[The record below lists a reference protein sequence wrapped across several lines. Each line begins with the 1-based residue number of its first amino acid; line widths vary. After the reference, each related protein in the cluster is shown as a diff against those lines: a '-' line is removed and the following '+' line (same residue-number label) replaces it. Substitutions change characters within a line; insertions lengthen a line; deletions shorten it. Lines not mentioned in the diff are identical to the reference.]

1 MDRLG
6 SIQQKASAYMTTNTL
21 LVVLALLAIL
31 GSALYFYQTYRDFQ
45 KKMKKRESSAVVPNE
60 CPDYWEID
68 AKTKN
73 ARGVINSITC
83 RNTQLLGKC
92 ALSNNN
98 NTFTFGDEIFNSPKT
113 ADLARCKWAKQ
124 CGVAWSGYDNKC

>member
-45 KKMKKRESSAVVPNE
+45 KKMKTRESSAVVPNE

-68 AKTKN
+68 GKTKN
-73 ARGVINSITC
+73 QRGIINSITC
-83 RNTQLLGKC
+83 RNVQLLGKC
-92 ALSNNN
+92 ALSNN
-98 NTFTFGDEIFNSPKT
+98 NTFTFGDEIFNNPKT

-124 CGVAWSGYDNKC
+124 CQVAWSGYDTKC